1 MNENLVENYK
11 EEQPDFQQD
20 VSFSRGQRDVT
31 TNEEVE
37 YEFDFEECPEDNDN
51 DENEENDQYE
61 NKNEHKNNEGDKFR
75 RVHFSLTNEII
86 LIDRPPDQ
94 AKG

>member
-51 DENEENDQYE
+51 DENEENDRSGLYILHLWFLLFYLKQFRSF
-61 NKNEHKNNEGDKFR
+61 KF
-75 RVHFSLTNEII
+75 
-86 LIDRPPDQ
+86 
-94 AKG
+94 